1 MISGQLSV
9 CQNTRSIDLMF
20 RIKKKVLALD
30 TISGRDLYDAAK

>member
-1 MISGQLSV
+1 
-9 CQNTRSIDLMF
+9 LMF